1 LQIVNRKLV
10 VNESVVYAEL
20 DDEAVLLDVETG
32 VYFGL
37 NAIGTQIWNALQQG
51 ASPAE
56 IVRQVL
62 AEYEVEPPAL
72 QADVAEFLATL
83 QARGLIREVAS

>member
-1 LQIVNRKLV
+1 MQMVNRKLV

-37 NAIGTQIWNALQQG
+37 NAIGTQIWNALRQG

-56 IVRQVL
+56 IVQRVL
-62 AEYEVEPPAL
+62 AEYEVEPLAL

-83 QARGLIREVAS
+83 QARGLIREMAS